1 MAPATPPDPPTT
13 GTSAGAPPPTG
24 APEPP
29 AEPGSRPD
37 LTVVL
42 PIYNEALVLESSLDQ
57 LVAHLEGSRRTFEIV
72 CVDDG
77 SADDSR
83 AILDRRATVEPRLRV
98 FALASNRGKGAAVRH
113 GVLQAAG
120 RAVLFMDAD
129 LSTPLEELERFCDS
143 LDAGYD
149 VVIGNRR
156 APGSEIEVRQPWLR
170 QTLGRCFTL
179 VTQRLLAPG
188 VQDFTC
194 GFKAFNAEA
203 AQAIFQRSTLDGWA
217 FDAELVVIADVLR
230 LRLAQVPVR
239 WRHEED
245 TKVRLAAAVLGSGR
259 DLIRIAWL
267 RVRGKYS

>member
-1 MAPATPPDPPTT
+1 M
-13 GTSAGAPPPTG
+13 
-24 APEPP
+24 
-29 AEPGSRPD
+29 
-37 LTVVL
+37 VL
-42 PIYNEALVLESSLDQ
+42 PIYNEALVLTSSLDA
-57 LVAHLEGSRRTFEIV
+57 LVAHLEGTSRTFEVI

-77 SADDSR
+77 SSDHSR
-83 AILDRRATVEPRLRV
+83 AILDRRAATEPRLRV
-98 FALASNRGKGAAVRH
+98 FGLPANRGKGAAVRH
-113 GVLQAAG
+113 GVLEASG

-143 LDAGYD
+143 IDAGYD

-203 AQAIFQRSTLDGWA
+203 ARAIFERSTLDGWA
-217 FDAELVVIADVLR
+217 FDAELVVIADVLG

-245 TKVRLAAAVLGSGR
+245 TKVRLAAAVFGSGR
-259 DLIRIAWL
+259 DLVRIAWS
-267 RVRGKYS
+267 RVTGKYR